1 MTEMTGMKQNRFM
14 TIGVTGG
21 VGCGKSLILNYLK
34 EHYNCRI
41 ILADDVANMLKEPGQ
56 VCYKELTDLL
66 GKKILD
72 DKGFI
77 DKKRM
82 AEAIFKD
89 EALLKKVNDI
99 IHPAVKE
106 YLLDAIE
113 KEKIAGTYDCLFI
126 EAALLIECG
135 YKEHVDRMWYI
146 YADEDVRRE
155 RLRSSRGYS
164 DEKISG
170 IMNSQLS
177 HEAFIQGSD
186 DIIDN
191 SGRVEETYSQIDEKM
206 KELYYGRK

>member
-99 IHPAVKE
+99 IHPAVKD

-113 KEKIAGTYDCLFI
+113 KEKIAGIYDCLFI

-135 YKEHVDRMWYI
+135 YNEHVDRMWYI
-146 YADEDVRRE
+146 YAHEEVRRD
-155 RLRSSRGYS
+155 RLRSFRGYS

-177 HEAFIQGSD
+177 HEAFTQGSD

-191 SGRVEETYSQIDEKM
+191 SGKVEETYRQIDDKM
-206 KELYYGRK
+206 KELDYGRK